1 MKSPSLESMLGRKIL
16 FLSPHADDVAYSVGG
31 LVAQLAMRS
40 DLHLITIF
48 GRSGWALPEASRGKS
63 ADEISAEREREDRA
77 YCARRWI
84 KYELLPCPDSFTA
97 GYDEVTELSSA
108 ATDDPRTGGVVNMV
122 RSAVA
127 YRMPQFVLAPCGLGG
142 HVDHQIVR
150 LAADGLENVDVLYYE
165 DVPYS
170 SELPLHELEQH
181 LADQGLAPAMTADI
195 DAVLER
201 KCEDMWS
208 YCSQTSLST
217 IAEMLLHAR
226 RVGIATGTARYAER
240 LWHRVS

>member
-1 MKSPSLESMLGRKIL
+1 MKSASLESMLGRKIL

-48 GRSGWALPEASRGKS
+48 GRSGWALPETSRGKS

-108 ATDDPRTGGVVNMV
+108 ATDDPRTGGRSEHGAKRRGVSDAAV
-122 RSAVA
+122 RAGALRPWRACRSPD
-127 YRMPQFVLAPCGLGG
+127 R
-142 HVDHQIVR
+142 
-150 LAADGLENVDVLYYE
+150 
-165 DVPYS
+165 
-170 SELPLHELEQH
+170 
-181 LADQGLAPAMTADI
+181 
-195 DAVLER
+195 
-201 KCEDMWS
+201 
-208 YCSQTSLST
+208 T
-217 IAEMLLHAR
+217 IGR
-226 RVGIATGTARYAER
+226 RRAKE
-240 LWHRVS
+240 H